1 MAIAVGFDVRERE
14 FDIGGS
20 RRRVTNAEA
29 EIPELLG
36 VQVGE
41 RLGSSRSGDVRRE
54 IGRRDRVASVAGL
67 PTAGVE
73 GEQVHVDVVGSAV
86 RPGHRGPN
94 HGNRRHVLPLLAPP
108 LLGRVRL
115 LLCFL
120 HFFLATTA
128 VPPEALAP
136 APTMPVIAKATI
148 ASSASP
154 SGPLFIRIEPFSPR
168 SSVGLT
174 LPEHYGRI

>member
-54 IGRRDRVASVAGL
+54 IGRRDRVASVAAL
-67 PTAGVE
+67 PPAGVE
-73 GEQVHVDVVGSAV
+73 GEQAHVDVVGPAV
-86 RPGHRGPN
+86 RPGPGAPTQET
-94 HGNRRHVLPLLAPP
+94 RRPFLPLFAPP
-108 LLGRVRL
+108 LLSRVRL
-115 LLCFL
+115 LLVL
-120 HFFLATTA
+120 LA
-128 VPPEALAP
+128 LLL
-136 APTMPVIAKATI
+136 
-148 ASSASP
+148 
-154 SGPLFIRIEPFSPR
+154 GDN
-168 SSVGLT
+168 
-174 LPEHYGRI
+174 